1 MPQFRVT
8 LYLGLVALVSATT
21 PAQAAPKALDKIEHI
36 IVIYTENRSFD
47 NLYGLFPG
55 ADGIANAGAAATQV
69 DDSGKPFVTLPRVMD
84 TSAKPAK
91 PDPRFPANLPNKPFD
106 IAPYVAIDQKTG
118 DLVHRFYEEQGQI
131 DGGRMDKFAAIS
143 NAGGLTMGYYDGHGM
158 KLWQW
163 AQQYTLADQ
172 FFHAAF
178 GGSFLNHFWLVCAC
192 TPEFPGAPEKI
203 MATIGADGAIGN
215 IEHAAVT
222 PDGFA
227 VNTLQP
233 FNPPYSSEHGA
244 GDPKFRLP
252 PQTLP
257 TIADRL
263 DAKGVSWAWYAGGWR
278 DAAAGHADKLFEFH
292 HQPFLYFGKFA
303 PGRPERARH
312 LKDYS
317 DLLAGLAKGS
327 LPHVVFYKPIGEL
340 DQHPGYSEVMAAD
353 DHVADLLTR
362 IKASSLWAHTLVIV
376 TADENGGT
384 WDHVAPPKVDR
395 WGPGTRVPTLIISP
409 FARKGFVDHTIY
421 DTTSILKLI
430 ETRYHLKP
438 LGSRDAAAGDLT
450 AALMLGK

>member
-1 MPQFRVT
+1 MTLFRVIPFLGAAT
-8 LYLGLVALVSATT
+8 LFGLSI
-21 PAQAAPKALDKIEHI
+21 PAQAAPTPLDKIDHI

-69 DDSGKPFVTLPRVMD
+69 DKSGKPYDTLPAVLD
-84 TSAKPAK
+84 TSSKPPK
-91 PDPRFPANLPNKPFD
+91 PDPRFPASLPNKPFD
-106 IAPYVAIDQKTG
+106 IGPYVPIDRKTG
-118 DLVHRFYEEQGQI
+118 DLVHRFYEEQAQI

-143 NAGGLTMGYYDGHGM
+143 NAGGLTMGYYDGRGM

-163 AQQYTLADQ
+163 AKDYTLADH

-192 TPEFPGAPEKI
+192 TPEFKHAPAQI
-203 MATIGADGAIGN
+203 TATASADGTIGN

-222 PDGFA
+222 PDGYA

-233 FNPPYSSEHGA
+233 FNPPYSSEHGS

-252 PQTLP
+252 PQILP

-263 DAKGVSWAWYAGGWR
+263 EAKRVSWAWYAGGWD

-303 PGRPERARH
+303 PGRPERAAH
-312 LKDYS
+312 LKDYK
-317 DLLAGLAKGS
+317 DLLAGIAKGK

-362 IKASSLWAHTLVIV
+362 IKASPLWPHTLVIV

-384 WDHVAPPKVDR
+384 WDHVGPPKIDR

-409 FARKGFVDHTIY
+409 FARKGYVDHTVY
-421 DTTSILKLI
+421 DTTAILKLI
-430 ETRYHLKP
+430 ETRYHLQP
-438 LGSRDAAAGDLT
+438 LGSRDAAAADLT
-450 AALMLGK
+450 AALTLGR